1 MKKLTA
7 LLLALSLTLM
17 LLAGCSKDDP
27 GQNNDAA
34 RDDVVVR
41 ASMMIDNYNPVDYV
55 SDSQGLLFESVFSML
70 VRTEFD
76 ENGKASLVGD
86 LAESWE
92 TESDGAVW
100 VFHLNENA
108 RFTNGEPVTAE
119 DVKFSLEQCMA
130 SAYTSYK
137 VDLIESIEVR
147 DEHTVAINI
156 GSYNARAP
164 WCWRQVAIVNAK
176 AYQADPEAYF
186 ENPIGSGA
194 YKLETLDKTTG
205 NYTLVRN
212 DDYYGTPANI
222 RTVSVRV
229 IGDNNNAIIALQNGE
244 VDYMYFSGGLYDLVK
259 DDKSIATLQQPSGYG
274 KWLMLNP
281 NVEPLNNKYL
291 RQAIG
296 YAINYDAQV
305 QLGYG
310 GYAAADNTSF
320 MYSAFSDPQ
329 PEGVA
334 KYTYDPE
341 KAKELIAQSGLSTPI
356 DLGDIYGGSGGA
368 AELVQQNLA
377 DVGITVQ
384 PVSLESY
391 AMVEA
396 YLKGNYSIGIMGGIG
411 GGFYVGADALY
422 SMYGTGQGNNL
433 AQYSNPEVDAMLIEL
448 MGTQDKTNY
457 DAKLKEAMLKIVDDA
472 GSFNLGR
479 GAMFSA
485 YNKNLKVPVCDS
497 GLVHFA
503 DLSW

>member
-17 LLAGCSKDDP
+17 LFAGCSKDAP
-27 GQNNDAA
+27 GQDDTD
-34 RDDVVVR
+34 RDEITVR
-41 ASMMIDNYNPVDYV
+41 ASLMIDNYNPADYIT
-55 SDSQGLLFESVFSML
+55 DSQGNLFESIYSTLVKTVFNDSG
-70 VRTEFD
+70 TAE
-76 ENGKASLVGD
+76 LVGD
-86 LAESWE
+86 LATSWE

-108 RFTNGEPVTAE
+108 KFTNGEDVTAE
-119 DVKFSLEQCMA
+119 DVKFSMELCMG
-130 SAYTSYK
+130 SAYASYK

-164 WCWRQVAIVNAK
+164 WCWRQVCIVNAK
-176 AYQADPEAYF
+176 AYQADQEAYL
-186 ENPIGSGA
+186 EAPIGSGA
-194 YKLETLDKTTG
+194 YKLETLDKITG

-212 DDYYGTPANI
+212 EDYYGTPASI
-222 RTVSVRV
+222 KTVNVRV
-229 IGDNNNAIIALQNGE
+229 ISDNNNAIIALENDE
-244 VDYMYFSGGLYDLVK
+244 IDYMYISGNLYDLVK
-259 DDKSIATLQQPSGYG
+259 DNENIASKQQPSGYG

-281 NVEPLNNKYL
+281 AVEPLNNKYI

-296 YAINYDAQV
+296 YAIDYDAQV
-305 QLGYG
+305 QLAYG
-310 GYAAADNTSF
+310 GYAAADNSSF
-320 MYSAFSDPQ
+320 MYSAFSDPM
-329 PEGVA
+329 PDGVV

-341 KAKELIAQSGLSTPI
+341 KARELIAQSGLSTPI
-356 DLGDIYGGSGGA
+356 DLGELYGGSGGA

-396 YLKGNYSIGIMGGIG
+396 YLKGNFSIGIMGGIG

-433 AQYSNPEVDAMLIEL
+433 ANYSNPEIDAALVEL
-448 MGTQDKTNY
+448 LGTQDKETYNTM
-457 DAKLKEAMLKIVDDA
+457 LKEVMLRLVDDA

-479 GAMFSA
+479 GAYFSV

-497 GLVHFA
+497 GIVNYA